1 MLLGVVIYLS
11 LMPAAIAAQSAT
23 THAEIAHL
31 IDAVERSNCEFL
43 RNGSWYD
50 ARQAASHL
58 RNKYQL
64 LSATDQIA
72 SAEDF
77 ISKAASQSSFSG
89 QAYGL
94 RCTGGALVSSAQWLN
109 AALAKYRG
117 ALVPGGATQ
126 PTANAVDHAVSCLH
140 GKISRRP
147 GCEYRFVQPAH
158 SQWRAPSPLH
168 YLCLPECARYHL
180 TTPRRP
186 CRCRHECARDW

>member
-1 MLLGVVIYLS
+1 MKSHFAMLLGVVIYLS

-109 AALAKYRG
+109 AGPR
-117 ALVPGGATQ
+117 Q
-126 PTANAVDHAVSCLH
+126 
-140 GKISRRP
+140 ISR
-147 GCEYRFVQPAH
+147 
-158 SQWRAPSPLH
+158 
-168 YLCLPECARYHL
+168 CARAG
-180 TTPRRP
+180 RRDAAHRKRGGP
-186 CRCRHECARDW
+186 CRFMPSRKNQSSARMRISLCTARTFSVARAIATALFMSA